1 MSYIKNK
8 IFLVFSKPQKT
19 ALCNFLRALVKKSPT
34 FGVSELVE
42 KFIEDEDYYFKMNN
56 PHFEFL
62 KDCLFDEKFQEEV
75 TLYINDCR
83 KYYDYKEAQ
92 RPLMEAQKKFEKEKR
107 KFLQDVKM
115 QKEPPTKKQLYY
127 YERLCKK
134 YGVEQKDTANLSKF
148 DLKNMIGEILDEY
161 SRNSKLIDL

>member
-1 MSYIKNK
+1 ME
-8 IFLVFSKPQKT
+8 FSKPQKT

-34 FGVSELVE
+34 FGVPELLE

-62 KDCLFDEKFQEEV
+62 QNCLFDEKFQEEV

-92 RPLMEAQKKFEKEKR
+92 RPLIEAQKKFEKEKR

-161 SRNSKLIDL
+161 SRNSEHIDL